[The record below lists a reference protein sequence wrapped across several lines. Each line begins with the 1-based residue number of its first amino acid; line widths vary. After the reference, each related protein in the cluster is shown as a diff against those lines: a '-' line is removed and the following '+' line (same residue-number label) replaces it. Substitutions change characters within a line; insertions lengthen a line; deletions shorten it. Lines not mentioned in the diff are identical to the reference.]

1 MKNNRDTKIILA
13 LGVFLLLCVIG
24 LVILSCLSI
33 KGIIPSNVVEY
44 GKQILDLLISI
55 PIVLWIAIMAFYF
68 LKRCIKNLYSCGDEL
83 FNELDY
89 HKMHWGETNAHYQ
102 DMINV
107 INFYYK
113 EEGKVDI
120 VIGKNLKKLYGRLEF
135 LERGIYLREH
145 MITCMTSAGISVCA
159 ALYFEY
165 AFGKF
170 EGKIWIV
177 VLTIVLFLAVIL
189 FRYDDVFRD
198 ADNQICKY
206 EIEKLKKKISIAE
219 DSLKDD
225 YQRED
230 ILLTK
235 QYVLRMLIAKCNYA
249 HGKKK
254 KDIIDDIE
262 RIEKLNLYM
271 ASLSDYKELT
281 FRIGK
286 SDKQGVL
293 FLDANKKMA
302 SKQYEILYSVLR
314 KYDWIYEIE
323 EDKN

>member
-1 MKNNRDTKIILA
+1 
-13 LGVFLLLCVIG
+13 
-24 LVILSCLSI
+24 
-33 KGIIPSNVVEY
+33 
-44 GKQILDLLISI
+44 
-55 PIVLWIAIMAFYF
+55 
-68 LKRCIKNLYSCGDEL
+68 
-83 FNELDY
+83 
-89 HKMHWGETNAHYQ
+89 
-102 DMINV
+102 
-107 INFYYK
+107 
-113 EEGKVDI
+113 
-120 VIGKNLKKLYGRLEF
+120 
-135 LERGIYLREH
+135 
-145 MITCMTSAGISVCA
+145 MT
-159 ALYFEY
+159 
-165 AFGKF
+165 
-170 EGKIWIV
+170 
-177 VLTIVLFLAVIL
+177 L
-189 FRYDDVFRD
+189 FRYED
-198 ADNQICKY
+198 AFNDSHNQIYKY